1 MNKIIYLDAAATYQK
16 PEPVIKAQVDFLRN
30 NYANSGRGICAR
42 AAYVDDMVLK
52 ARRRVACFIG
62 GNEKQIVFTSGT
74 TGAINMIVR
83 MLNLTS
89 DMIVAV
95 SDLDHHSAR
104 LPFEKSAAKTIVM
117 PLDTGFNID
126 INNIPYA
133 DVVVLTAMSNVL
145 GKIQKIPEIVRIAR
159 DKNPN
164 VVVVVDAAQ
173 YVVHEKI
180 NVMDWGADFV
190 VWSAHK
196 IGADTGLGIMF
207 IKNPD
212 DFCPVNFGGG
222 MVNKVVGDDIAVVL
236 GPEKFEAGTLPLTQI
251 SGLVVAIDEIEKN
264 RPNLDL
270 IKYMYDE
277 LQNMPRIKILSARD
291 ASMLTFVVDEM
302 HVMDFG
308 VLMGANNICV
318 RVGNMCATWIHNAM
332 GVPGS
337 IRLSVGAYNTIDD
350 VKHAVRVIKDIIK

>member
-16 PEPVIKAQVDFLRN
+16 SESVIGAQVDFLRN

-42 AAYVDDMVLK
+42 AAYVDDMVLC
-52 ARRRVACFIG
+52 ARRRVARFMG
-62 GNEKQIVFTSGT
+62 ADENQIVFTSGT
-74 TGAINMIVR
+74 TGAMNMIAQ
-83 MLNLTS
+83 MLDLTS
-89 DMIVAV
+89 DMVVAV

-104 LPFEKSAAKTIVM
+104 LPFEETAAKTIVM
-117 PLDTGFNID
+117 PLDTDFNID
-126 INNIPYA
+126 INNIPCA

-145 GKIQKIPEIVRIAR
+145 GVAQKIPEIVRIAR

-164 VVVVVDAAQ
+164 VIVVVDAAQ

-180 NVMDWGADFV
+180 DVDGWGADFV

-196 IGADTGLGIMF
+196 IGADTGLGIMY

-212 DFCPVNFGGG
+212 DFVPVNFGGG
-222 MVNKVVGDDIAVVL
+222 MVNRVVGRDVVL
-236 GPEKFEAGTLPLTQI
+236 VGSPEKFEAGTLPLSQI
-251 SGLVVAIDEIEKN
+251 SGLGVAIDEIEAK

-277 LQNMPRIKILSARD
+277 LCSVPRVKILSVRD
-291 ASMLTFVVDEM
+291 AAVLTFVVDGI
-302 HVMDFG
+302 HALDFG
-308 VLMGANNICV
+308 AMMGARNVCV
-318 RVGNMCATWIHNAM
+318 RVGNMCATWIHNLL

-350 VKHAVRVIKDIIK
+350 VKYAVQVIKDIIK

>member
-16 PEPVIKAQVDFLRN
+16 PESVIGAQVDFLRN

-42 AAYVDDMVLK
+42 AAYVDDMVLC
-52 ARRRVACFIG
+52 ARRRVARFMG
-62 GNEKQIVFTSGT
+62 ADENQIVFTSGT
-74 TGAINMIVR
+74 TGAMNMIAQ
-83 MLNLTS
+83 MLDLTS
-89 DMIVAV
+89 DMVVAV

-104 LPFEKSAAKTIVM
+104 LPFEETAAKTIVM
-117 PLDTGFNID
+117 PLDTDFNID
-126 INNIPYA
+126 INNIPCA

-145 GKIQKIPEIVRIAR
+145 GVAQKIPEIVRIAR

-164 VVVVVDAAQ
+164 VIVVVDAAQ

-180 NVMDWGADFV
+180 DVDGWGADFV

-196 IGADTGLGIMF
+196 IGADTGLGIMY

-212 DFCPVNFGGG
+212 DFVPVNFGGG
-222 MVNKVVGDDIAVVL
+222 MVNRVVGRDVVL
-236 GPEKFEAGTLPLTQI
+236 VGSPEKFEAGTLPLSQI
-251 SGLVVAIDEIEKN
+251 SGLGVAIDEIEAK

-277 LQNMPRIKILSARD
+277 LCSVPRVKILSVRD
-291 ASMLTFVVDEM
+291 AAVLTFVVDGI
-302 HVMDFG
+302 HALDFG
-308 VLMGANNICV
+308 AMMGARNVCV
-318 RVGNMCATWIHNAM
+318 RVGNMCATWIHNLL

-350 VKHAVRVIKDIIK
+350 VKYAVQVIKDIIK